1 MIEINLLPEEFR
13 KKESFLTKIDFS
25 SFSLKALPVIPI
37 AIVVI
42 GFLVLVQVLVLLMN
56 IYFQTML
63 TSLTKTYAMVE
74 PDKKVA
80 DALKAQT
87 DTIHKKIGAIDDLMG
102 KRFSWAKKLNT
113 LSDAMIPGI
122 WLTDLNYD
130 ERPVEK
136 SGIVAASKGKG
147 PGLPGTLTLTGYAA
161 GSGEQGAGLVGKLI
175 KNLKDSEEFY
185 SDFNQIELVS
195 IKSSKVKD
203 QEVMNFKIN
212 CVFK

>member
-1 MIEINLLPEEFR
+1 VIEINLLPEELK
-13 KKESFLTKIDFS
+13 KKESFLTKIDLS
-25 SFSLKALPVIPI
+25 SFSLKDLPVIPI
-37 AIVVI
+37 AIVVV
-42 GFLVLVQVLVLLMN
+42 GFLVLVQVLVLAMN
-56 IYFQTML
+56 IYFQATL
-63 TSLTKTYAMVE
+63 SSLTKTYAIVE
-74 PDKKVA
+74 PDKKVS

-87 DTIHKKIGAIDDLMG
+87 DAIHKKIGAIDDLMG

-136 SGIVAASKGKG
+136 SGIVSAPKSKGM
-147 PGLPGTLTLTGYAA
+147 GLPGTLVLTGYAA
-161 GSGEQGAGLVGKLI
+161 GSGEQGAGLVGKFI
-175 KNLKDSEEFY
+175 KNLKESEEFY
-185 SDFNQIELVS
+185 SDFVQIELVS
-195 IKSSKVKD
+195 IKSSRVKD